1 MIYAPLIALVFATLV
16 AGPQGAAPD
25 PVAELDA
32 FWAGAAS
39 TVAEG
44 DFDGYAATYHS
55 DAVLVSLASGT
66 SVPIASALA
75 GWKSG
80 FDDTKAGKATAGVEF
95 RFTQRLYSETTAHDT
110 GIFHYW
116 FAPAGGERSDIYVH
130 FEGLLVQKDGAWK
143 LVMEYQKQPATAEE
157 WAAAGR

>member
-1 MIYAPLIALVFATLV
+1 MIYAPLIALVFAALV
-16 AGPQGAAPD
+16 AGPQGATPD
-25 PVAELDA
+25 PVTELDA
-32 FWAGAAS
+32 FWAEAAR

-44 DFDGYAATYHS
+44 DFDGYAATYHP
-55 DAVLVSLASGT
+55 DAVLVSLATGNSY
-66 SVPIASALA
+66 PIAGALA

-95 RFTQRLYSETTAHDT
+95 RFTQRLHDATTAHDT

-116 FAPAGGERSDIYVH
+116 FAPTGGERSDAYVH
-130 FEGLLVQKDGAWK
+130 FEGLLVKKDGAWK